1 MGAYAYTPE
10 ASLLALK
17 HFYRDLGL
25 NLLDIYGFRNAF
37 NQTEDW
43 YSPAELGLSQ
53 APQTVMIENGRTGL
67 IWRCFMSNPEIP
79 AMQKAIGF
87 TKDEAK

>member
-1 MGAYAYTPE
+1 MGAYAYVPE

-17 HFYRDLGL
+17 HFYRDLGSQL
-25 NLLDIYGFRNAF
+25 WDVYGFRNAF

-43 YSPAELGLSQ
+43 YSPDELALNQ

-67 IWRCFMSNPEIP
+67 IWKSFMSNPEIP
-79 AMQKAIGF
+79 AMEKAIGL
-87 TKDEAK
+87 TPDGKQ